1 VRNDL
6 DPLSTLYARF
16 DAITKEL
23 AQRRAAVSRR
33 TARNRLAVCDE
44 IALTARHGISPSGR
58 LVAPEPHAESRQS
71 RLKVLEADVTRT
83 LQRVCPMMP
92 AEELERLAAYVAASE
107 MAHEEGAMASSAV
120 HMLEHGEDAI
130 AVPSS
135 NGGDPLSGHG
145 AS

>member
-1 VRNDL
+1 MRDDL

-33 TARNRLAVCDE
+33 TARNRLAVSDE
-44 IALTARHGISPSGR
+44 RR
-58 LVAPEPHAESRQS
+58 S

-107 MAHEEGAMASSAV
+107 MAHEEGAMESSAV

-145 AS
+145 AT

>member
-1 VRNDL
+1 MRDDL

-23 AQRRAAVSRR
+23 AQRRVAVSRR
-33 TARNRLAVCDE
+33 TARTRLPVSHE
-44 IALTARHGISPSGR
+44 RP
-58 LVAPEPHAESRQS
+58 S
-71 RLKVLEADVTRT
+71 RLNVLEADVARS

-92 AEELERLAAYVAASE
+92 AQELERLAAYVAATE

-135 NGGDPLSGHG
+135 NGGDPLSGHS
-145 AS
+145 AT

>member
-1 VRNDL
+1 MRDDL

-33 TARNRLAVCDE
+33 TARNRLAVSDD
-44 IALTARHGISPSGR
+44 RR
-58 LVAPEPHAESRQS
+58 S
-71 RLKVLEADVTRT
+71 RLKVLEADVSRT

-107 MAHEEGAMASSAV
+107 MAHEEGAMASSSV
-120 HMLEHGEDAI
+120 HMLEHGEDAF

-135 NGGDPLSGHG
+135 NGGDPLSGHN
-145 AS
+145 AT